1 MKYDAGMKMGELLAG
16 IANELH
22 YKNCL
27 KVLEL
32 KGKGMSDTVINTLLQ
47 KHNF

>member
-1 MKYDAGMKMGELLAG
+1 MKKEALLAG

-27 KVLEL
+27 EVVKMKTLGIEEADINRLLE
-32 KGKGMSDTVINTLLQ
+32 